1 MHLRRFFRDVPL
13 KKKLQLL
20 VSILAL
26 TFVICFSFGIEL
38 VSNAA
43 NKNLQES
50 AVASLS
56 GAGAQIAR
64 QLTALEDISNM
75 ILADS
80 TVQDS
85 LTKASL
91 REIDY
96 FQYRRSFEAMHNI
109 VP

>member
-1 MHLRRFFRDVPL
+1 MHLRRFFQDVPL

-26 TFVICFSFGIEL
+26 TFVIYFSFGIEL

-85 LTKASL
+85 
-91 REIDY
+91 
-96 FQYRRSFEAMHNI
+96 
-109 VP
+109 